1 MGKGTGSRTATG
13 CDLPMI
19 IDCIGFPMGFFIG
32 VTEDGRVVF
41 GKRDPVTKEVLEI
54 YEYKPIRIEL

>member
-1 MGKGTGSRTATG
+1 
-13 CDLPMI
+13 MI

-54 YEYKPIRIEL
+54 YEHVD